1 MSFYSGISSARYAL
15 ATKKPV
21 LGYVRTGP
29 SVFTQASPTGNPN
42 DAFHVQYPKTALTAT
57 IGSDPPVLQFLTFS
71 WVGGQGTTSSQ
82 PTWTWKSTSAKASS
96 ITYNIYRLNTNV
108 FSGGYVSIAS
118 GTLAGTVTT
127 IGTSATTATGYCFM
141 LVLVASNAGGT
152 ATFRSDAVYN
162 SDATATLSSFS
173 WVGGIGTL
181 TAQPTW
187 IWTIASIGYP
197 TSVPDTLTYQLY
209 ADASVTPT
217 TLILS
222 GSLTAGYGNTPATT
236 LAFTG
241 ATLLN
246 KYYKFNL
253 YCNGTLSFTNTQ
265 QNLSSLTI
273 PVLAL
278 ASFVWGGGGQGTN
291 TASPKWTWAN
301 NGGVAD
307 SITASIYGDA
317 SATPTTLLNTSSGDN
332 TFRYLEYTGATVG
345 NYYYKIIVNASNGIG
360 SATPLTDTEQN
371 TQVAPTATLSSFAFD
386 GTQGSTTA
394 YPHWYWSYGGGAIDT
409 YAWTVYGDASSTPTT
424 VLASGTSSITD
435 YQYVGATVGGYYY
448 KLSVA
453 ATNVTGSGSFTD
465 TRLNLNAP
473 GVSITASGI
482 GSGTAAA
489 PYVTAFTNYGAAYAA
504 DTLAFKLYVSKAFV
518 DPGTAP
524 TGYNLVVTSTITPS
538 GSDSYTYSGTTVI
551 GKYYRYICT
560 ATNAAGSTSS
570 QTVSFL
576 CASS

>member
-1 MSFYSGISSARYAL
+1 
-15 ATKKPV
+15 
-21 LGYVRTGP
+21 
-29 SVFTQASPTGNPN
+29 
-42 DAFHVQYPKTALTAT
+42 
-57 IGSDPPVLQFLTFS
+57 
-71 WVGGQGTTSSQ
+71 
-82 PTWTWKSTSAKASS
+82 
-96 ITYNIYRLNTNV
+96 
-108 FSGGYVSIAS
+108 
-118 GTLAGTVTT
+118 
-127 IGTSATTATGYCFM
+127 M
-141 LVLVASNAGGT
+141 LVLVASNAGGR
-152 ATFRSDAVYN
+152 ATFSSDAVYN

-187 IWTIASIGYP
+187 IWTTASTSSP
-197 TSVPDTLTYQLY
+197 VSVPDTLTYQLY
-209 ADASVTPT
+209 ADASATPT

-236 LAFTG
+236 LSFTG

-265 QNLSSLTI
+265 QNLSSLTV
-273 PVLAL
+273 PRLSL
-278 ASFVWGGGGQGTN
+278 SSFIWAGGQGTN
-291 TASPKWTWAN
+291 TATPKWTWTN
-301 NGGVAD
+301 LGGAAD

-317 SATPTTLLNTSSGDN
+317 SATPTTLLTTLSGDN
-332 TFRYLEYTGATVG
+332 TLLTLGYLGATVG

-360 SATPLTDTEQN
+360 SSAPITDTEQN
-371 TQVAPTATLSSFAFD
+371 IQVAPTAALSSFTFD
-386 GTQGSTTA
+386 GTQGGTTS
-394 YPHWYWSYGGGAIDT
+394 YPHWYWSYGGGPIDT

-435 YQYVGATVGGYYY
+435 YQYVGATIGGYYY

-482 GSGTAAA
+482 GTGTAAA
-489 PYVTAFTNYGAAYAA
+489 PYVTAFTNYGAAYAPA
-504 DTLAFKLYVSKAFV
+504 SLAFKLYVSKASV

-576 CASS
+576 CAAA